1 MRAHRSYL
9 LGVTEAVAAILGAG
23 NLYAATYVVDS
34 SHPGAADTNPGSEDA
49 PWATIQHGADTAAPG
64 DEVLVKA
71 GSYPE
76 RVVMKKG
83 GAAGAKLTLRGV
95 PSRAAQMFGFN
106 VVSAPYVRIEGF
118 DITNSPDFP
127 GWDETQGVFIQS
139 DYVEVVDNFF
149 HDMADAGVVGYWHEP
164 FPNYATV
171 SKNRM
176 YRMQMGI
183 TNQGTGWLIE
193 GNEVERLVMFPDG
206 GDCDYCRLFGDGH
219 VVRGN
224 YFHGTDFAE
233 IGSAHVDCF
242 QTFDNNGEHLRDVL
256 IDGNT
261 CFDFHQAFMGEAS
274 FHQASSHI
282 VFTNNLFAHGGAW
295 GLCVH
300 QITGVEAYHNTFYDI
315 AYHGAGFR
323 DGATGIV
330 RNNIFMNVESSYWAA
345 DGGQVTGDGNLMMG
359 SSAPDPVGAH
369 DLVDVDPLFV
379 NAAGNDFH
387 LTAGSPAIDR
397 GEARPDVAADHDGV
411 ARPQGAGWDIGA
423 YEFCAGTCPTGT
435 ATPWGGFTGST
446 GTGGAGGQGSG
457 CGCRTGSG
465 TGVDGPRGLPW
476 VGLAGVLLGWARKR
490 RGDS

>member
-1 MRAHRSYL
+1 
-9 LGVTEAVAAILGAG
+9 
-23 NLYAATYVVDS
+23 
-34 SHPGAADTNPGSEDA
+34 
-49 PWATIQHGADTAAPG
+49 
-64 DEVLVKA
+64 
-71 GSYPE
+71 
-76 RVVMKKG
+76 
-83 GAAGAKLTLRGV
+83 
-95 PSRAAQMFGFN
+95 
-106 VVSAPYVRIEGF
+106 VR
-118 DITNSPDFP
+118 N
-127 GWDETQGVFIQS
+127 
-139 DYVEVVDNFF
+139 
-149 HDMADAGVVGYWHEP
+149 
-164 FPNYATV
+164 
-171 SKNRM
+171 
-176 YRMQMGI
+176 
-183 TNQGTGWLIE
+183 
-193 GNEVERLVMFPDG
+193 
-206 GDCDYCRLFGDGH
+206 
-219 VVRGN
+219 N

-233 IGSAHVDCF
+233 IGDAHVDCF

-359 SSAPDPVGAH
+359 SSGPDPVGAH

-465 TGVDGPRGLPW
+465 TGVDGPRGLLW